1 MVHGLAAFKASNEL
15 ISNLRRCLSDN
26 NCSQIICDLEVPG
39 NTSANQSQAAPPS
52 NSFTAS
58 PFHVACRSFTSN
70 PSTQVQVCAPSEDI
84 EMDIDD
90 PMGMDESEFQTSVRN
105 ISKNEEIIT
114 NPAPN
119 QVSSSPPSDPPTFEA
134 VATAVQQSL
143 TSVRIFRAN
152 KIMSFVICNT
162 GLIFVMNSVDN
173 CSKNGRRIWTG
184 WLEIRN

>member
-15 ISNLRRCLSDN
+15 ISNLRSTIVSDT

-52 NSFTAS
+52 NSFIAS
-58 PFHVACRSFTSN
+58 PFHVACSSFTSN
-70 PSTQVQVCAPSEDI
+70 PSAQVQVCAPSEDI
-84 EMDIDD
+84 EMDTDD
-90 PMGMDESEFQTSVRN
+90 PMGMDESDFHTSARN

-143 TSVRIFRAN
+143 TSVRIF
-152 KIMSFVICNT
+152 
-162 GLIFVMNSVDN
+162 
-173 CSKNGRRIWTG
+173 WT
-184 WLEIRN
+184 N